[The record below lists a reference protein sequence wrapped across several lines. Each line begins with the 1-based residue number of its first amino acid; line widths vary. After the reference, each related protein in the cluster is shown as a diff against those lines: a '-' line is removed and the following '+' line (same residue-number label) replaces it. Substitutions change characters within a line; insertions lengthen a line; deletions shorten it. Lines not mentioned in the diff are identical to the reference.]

1 MLDIITTEF
10 QKIKRYNILWVGVV
24 AVLFSALLA
33 VFQIV
38 SSHGSDP
45 LTY

>member
-10 QKIKRYNILWVGVV
+10 QKIKRYNILWIGVV

-33 VFQIV
+33 VFQVV
-38 SSHGSDP
+38 SSHGS
-45 LTY
+45 